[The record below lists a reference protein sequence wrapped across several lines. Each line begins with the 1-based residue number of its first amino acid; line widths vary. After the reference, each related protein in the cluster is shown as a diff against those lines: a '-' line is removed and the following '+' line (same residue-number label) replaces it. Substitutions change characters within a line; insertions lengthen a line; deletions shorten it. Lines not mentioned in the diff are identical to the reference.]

1 MTHRV
6 LQPDGWPRPRGYA
19 NGISATGRM
28 IFVAGQIGWDA
39 QQRVVPGGLV
49 PQAEQA
55 LRNILAVLAVDGAG
69 AEHVVRLT
77 WYVTDR
83 AAYLAASAAL
93 GEAYRS
99 VMGKHF
105 PAMSAVE
112 VTALMEAEAVVEI
125 EATAVVA

>member
-1 MTHRV
+1 
-6 LQPDGWPRPRGYA
+6 
-19 NGISATGRM
+19 
-28 IFVAGQIGWDA
+28 
-39 QQRVVPGGLV
+39 
-49 PQAEQA
+49 

-69 AEHVVRLT
+69 AEHITRLT

-93 GEAYRS
+93 GEAYRA